1 MIIATGIDIIE
12 IKRLA
17 ASIQRYGENFLNRVY
32 SSEEQTAAPSSEQA
46 KMCYYAGRWAAK
58 EAVSKAL
65 GTGIGPACAMTDIVV
80 LNDSAGRPH
89 LNLRGHAAET
99 ANGLGIHKIHI
110 SISHEREYAVAHA
123 IAEK

>member
-17 ASIQRYGENFLNRVY
+17 SSVQQYGEHFLNRVY
-32 SSEEQTAAPSSEQA
+32 TKEEQMAAPTSEHVRI
-46 KMCYYAGRWAAK
+46 CYYAGRWAVK

-65 GTGIGPACAMTDIVV
+65 GTGIGPSCAMTDIVV
-80 LNDSAGRPH
+80 LNDAAGRPH
-89 LNLRGHAAET
+89 LELRGHAAET
-99 ANGLGIHKIHI
+99 ANRLGIHKIHI

-123 IAEK
+123 IAEN